1 MKKTIVVSNLF
12 IDIYKNFNVYKQVN
26 KMKKLSRKELLLLLI
41 LSSESFDESNAIVI
55 ENYKEFKKELQILY
69 DSLPDNLDDDKLVI
83 DRDFINLLILLGD
96 ETGDKYNDTSKIVD
110 SVGNKLP
117 KPLSEKE
124 ALIKRREI
132 EIENIIN

>member
-1 MKKTIVVSNLF
+1 M
-12 IDIYKNFNVYKQVN
+12 
-26 KMKKLSRKELLLLLI
+26 
-41 LSSESFDESNAIVI
+41 
-55 ENYKEFKKELQILY
+55 
-69 DSLPDNLDDDKLVI
+69 PDNLDDDKLVI

-96 ETGDKYNDTSKIVD
+96 ETGDKYIDTSKIVD

-132 EIENIIN
+132 EI

>member
-96 ETGDKYNDTSKIVD
+96 ETGDKYIDTSKIVD

>member
-83 DRDFINLLILLGD
+83 DRDFINLLIL
-96 ETGDKYNDTSKIVD
+96 
-110 SVGNKLP
+110 
-117 KPLSEKE
+117 
-124 ALIKRREI
+124 
-132 EIENIIN
+132 